1 MRGNATGA
9 ETWSSPESATGL
21 VYAAGSHPGRVR
33 TVNEDSSLVA
43 PPIFLVADGMGGYA
57 RGDVAS
63 RLVAESFEPLA
74 ALSTVQP
81 RDVEAAIGAAQRQ
94 VAALASEFTSAP
106 GSTLVAAAYVLQDG
120 HAYWLLANIGDS
132 RVYSWTDGVLEQ
144 ISKDHSVI
152 QEPDRR
158 RPDLPRRGAGAPRAA
173 RRHPRDRRADRLPG
187 RLRAGPGGGRLPA
200 AAVLRRAAHRVS
212 PTPRSC
218 TSSPRG
224 WHPTGPWPPSWRR
237 PSPRAATTTS
247 RSWWSTSWAS
257 PRLTR
262 TPCPHRVARD
272 EGQPTAPASS
282 RRWSP
287 PTAWSWP
294 LPTGSPRWRR

>member
-1 MRGNATGA
+1 MSRGDSVRGNATGA

-43 PPIFLVADGMGGYA
+43 PPVFLVADGMGGYA

-81 RDVEAAIGAAQRQ
+81 GDVEAAIAAAQRR

-106 GSTLVAAAYVLQDG
+106 GSTLVAAAYVLEDG
-120 HAYWLLANIGDS
+120 RGYWLLANIGDS

-152 QEPDRR
+152 QELIDAGQLSRDEALAHPERHVVTRAIGALTDSEADFSLVPAVPGSRLLLCSDGLHSELSDTAILHILSEGTSPDRTVATLVDAAVAAGGHDNVTVVVVDVVGVA
-158 RPDLPRRGAGAPRAA
+158 PAEENTLPS
-173 RRHPRDRRADRLPG
+173 PG
-187 RLRAGPGGGRLPA
+187 GPG
-200 AAVLRRAAHRVS
+200 
-212 PTPRSC
+212 
-218 TSSPRG
+218 
-224 WHPTGPWPPSWRR
+224 
-237 PSPRAATTTS
+237 
-247 RSWWSTSWAS
+247 
-257 PRLTR
+257 
-262 TPCPHRVARD
+262 
-272 EGQPTAPASS
+272 
-282 RRWSP
+282 
-287 PTAWSWP
+287 
-294 LPTGSPRWRR
+294 